1 MIRYRV
7 TSTEWRAAIDAVA
20 PTWKARAASRTAAYE
35 AAGRYSEPP
44 SSIWS
49 EIKSV
54 YMDLQGFKCG
64 FCERRLEKSEF
75 GNVEHDV
82 EHFRPKS
89 LVAGWPPNAAP
100 ERGDGL
106 NFDLGA
112 PADLGYFLLAHHPE
126 NYLISCKTC
135 NTALKG
141 NGFPVDG
148 SRDNAMTSPR
158 HTTERHFLVYLLG
171 MVDEDPQRLIRFDV
185 F

>member
-7 TSTEWRAAIDAVA
+7 SSADWSAAIDAIA
-20 PTWKARAASRTAAYE
+20 PTWRTRAASRTAVYA

-44 SSIWS
+44 STIWS

-89 LVAGWPPNAAP
+89 QVSAWPPNSAP
-100 ERGDGL
+100 ERADGL
-106 NFDLGA
+106 DFDRAAFATIGA
-112 PADLGYFLLAHHPE
+112 IALQGVRRADVRIGERFALADAADAHRALEGRATTGKVVLLP
-126 NYLISCKTC
+126 
-135 NTALKG
+135 
-141 NGFPVDG
+141 
-148 SRDNAMTSPR
+148 
-158 HTTERHFLVYLLG
+158 
-171 MVDEDPQRLIRFDV
+171 
-185 F
+185 